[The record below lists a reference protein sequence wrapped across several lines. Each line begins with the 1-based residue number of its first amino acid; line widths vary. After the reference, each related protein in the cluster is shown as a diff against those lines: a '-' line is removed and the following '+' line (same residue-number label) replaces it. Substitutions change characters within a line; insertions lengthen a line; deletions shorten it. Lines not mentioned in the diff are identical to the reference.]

1 MTFRDKECHFLVNSY
16 STVDQS
22 ITETDTVKKS
32 EVDNETRRMRSN
44 TGRNITIENG
54 EVDIENRD

>member
-1 MTFRDKECHFLVNSY
+1 MTFRNKECHFPVNSY

-32 EVDNETRRMRSN
+32 KVDNKTRKMKLN
-44 TGRNITIENG
+44 TRRNITIENE